1 MELQDMEGRNS
12 KSAIKIL
19 LADDHTM
26 FRQSLARLLA
36 SYEDLEVV
44 GETTNDEQ
52 AVALA
57 REKRPDVVVMEV
69 QVPLE
74 RAKDSL
80 RRMLEISPPPKIVI
94 ATMFEGPHYMRE
106 MLDLGVSAYV
116 VKTSSVEH
124 LIGAICNAV
133 FDPEGKNVV
142 LGMPREAL
150 ENAEGRLEGVLTGR
164 EMEILV
170 LATRGF
176 SNRQIAS
183 RLHLA
188 EATVRRHLA
197 NAYRKLGVRSRGEA
211 MLKVLCEGWVTI
223 RDVSEG

>member
-1 MELQDMEGRNS
+1 MEGRNS

-80 RRMLEISPPPKIVI
+80 CRMLEISPPPKIVI
-94 ATMFEGPHYMRE
+94 ATMFEDPHYMRE

-142 LGMPREAL
+142 LGMPREAF

-197 NAYRKLGVRSRGEA
+197 NVYRKLGVGSRGEA
-211 MLKVLCEGWVTI
+211 MLKALCEGWVTI

>member
-1 MELQDMEGRNS
+1 MEGRNS

-19 LADDHTM
+19 LAHDHTM
-26 FRQSLARLLA
+26 FRQSIARLLA

-44 GETTNDEQ
+44 GETSNDEQ

-80 RRMLEISPPPKIVI
+80 HRMLESSPSPKIVI
-94 ATMFEGPHYMRE
+94 ATMFEDPHYMRE

-116 VKTSSVEH
+116 AKSSSVEH
-124 LIGAICNAV
+124 LIGAIRNAV

-150 ENAEGRLEGVLTGR
+150 EKAEGRLEGVLTGR

-170 LATRGF
+170 LATRSF

-197 NAYRKLGVRSRGEA
+197 NVYRKLGVSSRGEA
-211 MLKVLCEGWVTI
+211 MLKALSEGWVTI